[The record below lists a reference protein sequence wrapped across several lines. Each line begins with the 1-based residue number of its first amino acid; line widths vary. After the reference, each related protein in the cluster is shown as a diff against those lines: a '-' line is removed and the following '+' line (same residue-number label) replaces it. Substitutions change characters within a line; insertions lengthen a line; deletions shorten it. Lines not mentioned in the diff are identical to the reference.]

1 MIDQLQLLV
10 RQLTTSQK
18 IGIGFG
24 AFASVFVLVVFV
36 FMAGKT
42 EMEPAFTRLSTSDAA
57 AISEALRTAKIAF
70 QVTDAGATILVPSTA
85 LADARVAAGAA
96 GISTDGAA
104 KGFDLF
110 DKAGF
115 GMSEFDQQVTYQ
127 RALEGKLTGVIEA
140 MDGVDTATVSI
151 VAAQTGI
158 FSAQDAPAAASIV
171 VRMRSGMPPDAAMVR
186 GIVSS
191 VAGAV
196 AGLTPDNVTV
206 VDESGRLLA
215 GPQGELA
222 GDALTMQQS
231 VERQI
236 GAKVQALVDRALG
249 PGHASVAVSAS
260 LDMDK
265 VDQTVTT
272 IRPIDEANWTPTSVQ
287 TTEERYGGAD
297 GSGSGGIPGV
307 VSNVPGLPTY
317 SGGLPSAAP
326 SASPAPG
333 ASASPAP
340 SASASPAP
348 SASASVAPGASAG
361 PAASAAPA
369 TTAAGT
375 GYVKSQQTVNYTNS
389 QTVERII
396 KQPGAIERLSVAVL
410 LDQAALGS
418 MTAESLQ
425 STINAA
431 IGADPT
437 RGDVVTVSA
446 VAFAVAS
453 AAPAESPLSG
463 DLVGTAGGVA
473 TTVFGVLVAI
483 VLLVLVWR
491 NMGALRRQAD
501 AMQLATASSQP
512 AGLLGAYTSTGA
524 SAALGSMAEL
534 EAPRAGVGDRLRIM
548 AGEKPDAIAGLMNDW
563 LREDQ
568 RR

>member
-24 AFASVFVLVVFV
+24 ALASVFVLVVFV
-36 FMAGKT
+36 FMAGQT
-42 EMEPAFTRLSTSDAA
+42 PMQAAFTRLSTPDAA
-57 AISEALRTAKIAF
+57 AISEALRTAKIPF
-70 QVTDAGATILVPSTA
+70 QVADAGATILVPSSA

-104 KGFDLF
+104 KGFELF
-110 DKAGF
+110 DNAGF

-151 VAAQTGI
+151 VMAQTGI
-158 FSAQDAPAAASIV
+158 FADQDQPAAASVV
-171 VRMRSGMPPDAAMVR
+171 VRMRNGQPPDAAMVR
-186 GIVSS
+186 GMVSS
-191 VAGAV
+191 VASAV

-222 GDALTMQQS
+222 GDVLTMQGS

-236 GAKVQALVDRALG
+236 EAKVQELVDRALG

-272 IRPIDEANWTPTSVQ
+272 IRPIDEGNWTPTSVQ
-287 TTEERYGGAD
+287 TVEERYGGAD
-297 GSGSGGIPGV
+297 GTGSGGIPGV

-317 SGGLPSAAP
+317 PGGLPSAAP
-326 SASPAPG
+326 SASPSPG
-333 ASASPAP
+333 ASAS
-340 SASASPAP
+340 
-348 SASASVAPGASAG
+348 VT
-361 PAASAAPA
+361 PAASAAPVASPAPAASGA
-369 TTAAGT
+369 TT

-410 LDQAALGS
+410 LDQAALGAV
-418 MTAESLQ
+418 TADSLQ
-425 STINAA
+425 ATINAA
-431 IGADPT
+431 IGADPA

-446 VAFAVAS
+446 VAFATAS
-453 AAPAESPLSG
+453 AAPEASALPG
-463 DLVGTAGGVA
+463 DLVGTAGSAA
-473 TTVFGVLVAI
+473 TTLFGIVVAI

-491 NMGALRRQAD
+491 NLGSLRRQAD
-501 AMQLATASSQP
+501 AMQLAAGASPQ
-512 AGLLGAYTSTGA
+512 GLLGAYTASGA
-524 SAALGSMAEL
+524 GVPLGSMAEL
-534 EAPRAGVGDRLRIM
+534 GAPQAAVGDRLRIV

-568 RR
+568 HR